1 MQTEIK
7 TVARMLSALR
17 IKLPVDFLSRLDAVD
32 YLGQLE
38 HVLDLA
44 AGQRQRLG
52 DLLRVAGRIT
62 PAQLDEAL
70 ADQRRGG
77 RKLGEILIEKGLLT
91 EREKDAVLEFQKRQT
106 DVSPVSSKFALGN
119 ILIANGHITP
129 SQLAD
134 ALHRQVASGR
144 RVGDELIASSHATK
158 RQVSG
163 ALRLQ
168 RKLIAYTL
176 FVILGVAPLPILG
189 PSAEEAQSSAAMQVS
204 AMVIA
209 KARLQTVHQ
218 AAQLKISDADVAHGY
233 VAIPTAARFSVVT
246 NSRAGYVLQFHPIGS
261 LFESVQI
268 DGLGDT
274 VNLGADGGTI
284 VLRGP
289 LPPQLMHE
297 LSFRFALHPDTGPGT
312 YPWPLQLS
320 VRPL

>member
-1 MQTEIK
+1 MHAEIK
-7 TVARMLSALR
+7 TVAKMLSALR
-17 IKLPVDFLSRLDAVD
+17 ISLPVDFLSRLDAVD
-32 YLGQLE
+32 YLDQLD
-38 HVLDLA
+38 HVLELA
-44 AGQRQRLG
+44 AGERQRLG
-52 DLLRVAGRIT
+52 DLLCAAERIT

-91 EREKDAVLEFQKRQT
+91 EREKDAVLEFQRRQT

-119 ILIANGHITP
+119 ILVANGHITR

-134 ALHRQVASGR
+134 ALLRQVASGR
-144 RVGDELIASSHATK
+144 RVGDELIAASHATES
-158 RQVSG
+158 QVNG

-168 RKLIAYTL
+168 RKLIAYAL
-176 FVILGVAPLPILG
+176 SVILAVAPLPMLA
-189 PSAEEAQSSAAMQVS
+189 PSAEAAQSSAAMQVS

-209 KARLQTVHQ
+209 QARLQTGYQ

-233 VAIPTAARFSVVT
+233 VAIPAAARFSVVT

-261 LFESVQI
+261 LFASVQI
-268 DGLGDT
+268 DGLGNT
-274 VNLGADGGTI
+274 VKLGADGGSI
-284 VLRGP
+284 VQRGP